1 MQVERRKEKNPPGAH
16 SVLAIIDNH
25 DAKTFLLA
33 FVVGVAMY
41 FCVKQESI
49 YLAFV
54 FYCIVTF
61 LTDIQLPVYWASI
74 AEAVDYGEVKT
85 GKRVSGLVFGGILF
99 FQKFGMGLA
108 GGFVGIVLG
117 YFNYKP
123 GVEQSSEA
131 LLGICLMMTVI
142 PAVLNLITGLLMKK
156 YIINDEYCVEMK
168 KALSR

>member
-1 MQVERRKEKNPPGAH
+1 MAEIFSDRVLINMNDGAAVAVLHTLIDHDFMQVERRKEKNPPGAH

-85 GKRVSGLVFGGILF
+85 GKRVSGLEHLVVSCF
-99 FQKFGMGLA
+99 
-108 GGFVGIVLG
+108 
-117 YFNYKP
+117 
-123 GVEQSSEA
+123 SR
-131 LLGICLMMTVI
+131 
-142 PAVLNLITGLLMKK
+142 NLVWG
-156 YIINDEYCVEMK
+156 
-168 KALSR
+168 